1 MKVKKGQKVQFS
13 VLPYGK
19 KVGNTSKTIKVTGT
33 VQRVYSTTLGG
44 TKRGVVASVEVK
56 SPAYK
61 KVYPGRTHTSV
72 STKRLTVLS

>member
-1 MKVKKGQKVQFS
+1 MKVSKGQKVQFS

-19 KVGNTSKTIKVTGT
+19 KKGNTSKAIKVTGT
-33 VQRVYSTTLGG
+33 VQKVYSTVLGG
-44 TKRGVVASVEVK
+44 SKRGMVASVEIK

-61 KVYPGRTHTSV
+61 KVYPGRTHTSI